1 MQMNLFNQKL
11 EKTFGIAYNNFYN
24 TLLMSVLI
32 IKIILTE
39 RKMSINEKDQEFLD
53 LLAKT
58 NTVMSVKDI
67 AKELFISEPTAR
79 RRLSS
84 LSQKGLIIRTHGGAM
99 INYTA
104 NYNKNIPLYFR
115 LTSMSGEKNTI
126 AKKAASLIKDGSVI
140 FLDGSSTVFHMLPF
154 LKEYKRLLV
163 CTNSLKTAISLA
175 EMGINTI
182 SLGGDVNLSNLSCN
196 GLDTINMIKKF
207 NADILFFSCDALSDS
222 GILTDNSK
230 ESSQIRNQF
239 MKNAAKKVLLLDS
252 TKMHNRCWYTLC
264 SLSHVDYCFCD
275 TSLPDNLKKMLKSE
289 N

>member
-1 MQMNLFNQKL
+1 
-11 EKTFGIAYNNFYN
+11 
-24 TLLMSVLI
+24 
-32 IKIILTE
+32 
-39 RKMSINEKDQEFLD
+39 
-53 LLAKT
+53 
-58 NTVMSVKDI
+58 
-67 AKELFISEPTAR
+67 
-79 RRLSS
+79 
-84 LSQKGLIIRTHGGAM
+84 
-99 INYTA
+99 
-104 NYNKNIPLYFR
+104 
-115 LTSMSGEKNTI
+115 
-126 AKKAASLIKDGSVI
+126 
-140 FLDGSSTVFHMLPF
+140 
-154 LKEYKRLLV
+154 
-163 CTNSLKTAISLA
+163 
-175 EMGINTI
+175 MGINTI